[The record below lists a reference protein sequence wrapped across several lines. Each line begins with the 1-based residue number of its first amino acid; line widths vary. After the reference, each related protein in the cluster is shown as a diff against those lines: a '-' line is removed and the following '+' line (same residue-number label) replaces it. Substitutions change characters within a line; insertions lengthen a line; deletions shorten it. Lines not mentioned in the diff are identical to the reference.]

1 MNDLIIEIR
10 INYLDTLIQINRE
23 NNILNVFVKAPQR
36 LLHSVLFLI
45 LKKKKIEFY
54 NLKLY
59 AIIFILKIY
68 V

>member
-54 NLKLY
+54 YLKLY